1 MAEPAS
7 PAFQESSPSRIADV
21 ALLINPVAGRG
32 RGRRAGELAALLLR
46 EAGVTVRQFTGT
58 SAEQSAELAHT
69 AIVDGCDALIACG
82 GDGIV
87 HTALQAVAGTAT
99 PLGVIPAGS
108 GNDFC
113 RAVGIPLGDVAAA
126 VAAVRDG
133 RVIATDLGRAADC
146 WFGTVLASGFD
157 SRVSDRM
164 NSMRW
169 PRGRTRYHAAIVAEL
184 AAFQPLPFVLE
195 VDGVRQ
201 EVEAMLV
208 AVGNGSTY
216 GGGMR
221 ICPAA
226 RMDDGLFDVTVI
238 SRLSRAK
245 LVRLFHRVYSGT
257 HVERPEVETFR
268 CSALSVSAPDVS
280 GYGDGEFIAPLP
292 MTCTVEPRAVGVL
305 VP

>member
-1 MAEPAS
+1 MIEPAS
-7 PAFQESSPSRIADV
+7 AASQESTPSRIADV

-32 RGRRAGELAALLLR
+32 RGGRAGAVAAAMLR
-46 EAGVTVRQFTGT
+46 DAGVTVRQFAGT
-58 SAEQSAELAHT
+58 SAEQSAEFASTALAE
-69 AIVDGCDALIACG
+69 GCDALVACG

-87 HTALQAVAGTAT
+87 HTALQAVAGTTT

-126 VAAVRDG
+126 VSAVRGG
-133 RVIATDLGRAADC
+133 RLFAADLGRAADR

-169 PRGRTRYHAAIVAEL
+169 PRGRTRYHAAIVAEM
-184 AAFQPLPFVLE
+184 AAFRPLPFVLD
-195 VDGVRQ
+195 VDGSRR

-208 AVGNGSTY
+208 AIGNGSTY

-221 ICPAA
+221 ICPGA
-226 RMDDGLFDVTVI
+226 RVDDGLFDVTVI
-238 SRLSRAK
+238 SRLSRVK

-257 HVERPEVETFR
+257 HVERREVETFR
-268 CSALSVSAPDVS
+268 CSSLSISAPDVS
-280 GYGDGEFIAPLP
+280 GYADGEFIAPLP
-292 MTCTVEPRAVGVL
+292 LTCTVEPRAVGVL